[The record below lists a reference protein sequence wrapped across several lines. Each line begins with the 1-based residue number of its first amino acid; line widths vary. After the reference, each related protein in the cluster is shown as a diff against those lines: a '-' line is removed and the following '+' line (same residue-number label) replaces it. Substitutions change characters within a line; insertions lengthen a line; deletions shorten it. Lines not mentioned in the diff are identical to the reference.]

1 MGQMIDEEDCEVC
14 IPFEQEWIFTYGDLV
29 TLLLCFFILLFSMC
43 RTDVEKSKQI
53 SDSLKGMPP
62 GSPFIFNGQSSNL
75 DKASK
80 ELEQLEVPDDVSINA
95 SKAGVEVTF
104 SKTVAFEQGSVSISE
119 KAKKTLDKM
128 LPIIGQLQ
136 NNIEIS
142 GHTDESDS
150 NKKYPS
156 SWELSVARASV
167 IAAFLESKLIPV
179 ERMQVAGYGDSRP
192 RFNPDTAYKRNL
204 NRRVQILLLPEDQ
217 TR

>member
-1 MGQMIDEEDCEVC
+1 MGQMIDEEDCEIC
-14 IPFEQEWIFTYGDLV
+14 IPFEQDWIFTYGDLV

-80 ELEQLEVPDDVSINA
+80 ELEQLEVPDDVTINA

-179 ERMQVAGYGDSRP
+179 ERIQVAGYGDSRP

-204 NRRVQILLLPEDQ
+204 NRRVQILLMPEDQ

>member
-14 IPFEQEWIFTYGDLV
+14 IPFEQDWIFTYGDLV

-53 SDSLKGMPP
+53 SDSLKSMPP

-179 ERMQVAGYGDSRP
+179 ERIQVAGYGDSRP

>member
-1 MGQMIDEEDCEVC
+1 MGQMIDEEDCEIC

-80 ELEQLEVPDDVSINA
+80 ELEQLEVPDDVTINA

-179 ERMQVAGYGDSRP
+179 ERIQVAGYGDSRP

-204 NRRVQILLLPEDQ
+204 NRRVQILLLPEDK

>member
-179 ERMQVAGYGDSRP
+179 ERIQVAGYGDSRP

>member
-1 MGQMIDEEDCEVC
+1 MGQMIDEEDCEIC
-14 IPFEQEWIFTYGDLV
+14 IPFEQDWIFTYGDLV

-136 NNIEIS
+136 NNVEIS

-179 ERMQVAGYGDSRP
+179 ERIQVAGYGDSRP

>member
-14 IPFEQEWIFTYGDLV
+14 IPFEQDWIFTYGDLV

-62 GSPFIFNGQSSNL
+62 GSPFIFKGQSSNL

-156 SWELSVARASV
+156 NWELSVARASV

-179 ERMQVAGYGDSRP
+179 ERIQVAGYGDSRP
-192 RFNPDTAYKRNL
+192 RFNPDTAYKRDL